1 MSGSD
6 GKLMEELVEFN
17 RDMDWISHN
26 QEKIRRKHPN
36 KYVAVMKRRII
47 DVDSELRTLIRRLR
61 EKGIDPGEIAIE
73 FISEEPTRLIL

>member
-1 MSGSD
+1 
-6 GKLMEELVEFN
+6 
-17 RDMDWISHN
+17 
-26 QEKIRRKHPN
+26 
-36 KYVAVMKRRII
+36 MKRRII